1 MRTKLLSLLMLLTV
15 AINYS
20 QTTASA
26 AGIAVQGIARDNNNT
41 ARVSATLSLTF
52 RIYYGS
58 NVQIYE
64 DTKTVTT
71 DAFGVF
77 SIVLEPGDNN
87 NIVIA
92 NTQAFLKISEGSTII
107 SDEKLKQVPYAIS
120 AANGVP
126 TGSIMPFIGTTAPA
140 GWLLCNG
147 SALPSD
153 VNGGAA
159 LRALIGNNAP
169 DLQGMFL
176 RGTGT
181 SPVNSQNGPALKGTQ
196 GDDLKSHLHASGSL
210 VNSTNGQHNHNSN
223 NNRDLLL
230 VKKDT
235 GNTPGTLDASND
247 EINVVAT
254 QNIPND
260 GNHTHT
266 ITGSTATTGGSETRP
281 VNYGVNYIIKL

>member
-1 MRTKLLSLLMLLTV
+1 MKTKLLSFLMLLTLT
-15 AINYS
+15 INYA

-26 AGIAVQGIARDNNNT
+26 AGIAIQGIARDNNNT

-107 SDEKLKQVPYAIS
+107 SDEKLKQVPYAI
-120 AANGVP
+120 AASNGVP
-126 TGSIMPFIGTTAPA
+126 TGSIMPFIGTTAPV
-140 GWLLCNG
+140 GWILCNG
-147 SALPSD
+147 SALPLDASA
-153 VNGGAA
+153 AA
-159 LRALIGNNAP
+159 LKILLGTDNAP
-169 DLQGMFL
+169 NLQGMFL
-176 RGTGT
+176 RGTGI
-181 SPVNSQNGPALKGTQ
+181 SPVNSQAGPGLKATQ
-196 GDDLKSHLHASGSL
+196 GDDIKSHNHEKGGLITTGGDHSHKYRSGHGNDAGIKSADQYAGEIGRF
-210 VNSTNGQHNHNSN
+210 STE
-223 NNRDLLL
+223 
-230 VKKDT
+230 
-235 GNTPGTLDASND
+235 NTTEGSGA
-247 EINVVAT
+247 
-254 QNIPND
+254 
-260 GNHTHT
+260 HTHP
-266 ITGSTATTGGSETRP
+266 IAGYTANTGGSETRP